1 MSRINKYKLFLESN
15 KQISILDFLESVKP
29 CYHYKGDE
37 YMRKWSNHF
46 IGDGWFDRIK
56 DHINIF
62 IKSLENVDLE
72 YIDDRFYD
80 IWDKYPIKSK
90 WINYS
95 IISSDYKNETKYNS
109 SFILRTDKSIDYII
123 CDIIYKILSETTSIR
138 SPFEP
143 YHDIR
148 KTHDELYV
156 TDEIYNCENFNIDNY
171 PSLSDLPNYLLEK
184 FKLYSPENILKTYRP
199 AIFIKFGH
207 HSERHMYVK
216 EIENDIDYIL
226 PSILPTIDYD
236 EVIWDHGRYHRYHGS
251 RYENFKIYDY
261 TIKIV
266 LK

>member
-29 CYHYKGDE
+29 SYPYKGDE

-56 DHINIF
+56 DHINTF

-80 IWDKYPIKSK
+80 IWDKYSIKSK

-95 IISSDYKNETKYNS
+95 IISSDYKEKEKKYNS
-109 SFILRTDKSIDYII
+109 SFILGNDKSIDYII
-123 CDIIYKILSETTSIR
+123 RDIIYKILSETTSI
-138 SPFEP
+138 
-143 YHDIR
+143 
-148 KTHDELYV
+148 
-156 TDEIYNCENFNIDNY
+156 
-171 PSLSDLPNYLLEK
+171 
-184 FKLYSPENILKTYRP
+184 SPENILKTYRP
-199 AIFIKFGH
+199 AIFIKFEH
-207 HSERHMYVK
+207 HSGHMYVK

-226 PSILPTIDYD
+226 PTILPTIDYD
-236 EVIWDHGRYHRYHGS
+236 EVIWDHGRGYRDNGS
-251 RYENFKIYDY
+251 RYENFRIYDY